1 MSIITTVIIVSTVI
15 NVLSLILVF
24 LMYTYLLNL
33 KMQMQQLHAGMS
45 TTLTKLFSVEHTL
58 SKMSN
63 GFTEFIRL
71 TESAMDQMYSGK
83 ALYKTSDG
91 KYSAKS
97 IDELIEKIK
106 KDGTTD
112 EYFSEEELDKL
123 KRLFDNEDD
132 DFDEEE

>member
-1 MSIITTVIIVSTVI
+1 MSIITTVIVVSTVI

-24 LMYTYLLNL
+24 LMYTYLLTL

-45 TTLTKLFSVEHTL
+45 TTLTKLFSIEHVL
-58 SKMSN
+58 SKVSN
-63 GFTEFIRL
+63 GFTEFIQL
-71 TESAMDQMYSGK
+71 TESAMDQMHGGK

-106 KDGTTD
+106 KDGNAE
-112 EYFSEEELDKL
+112 EYFSDEELDKL
-123 KRLFDNEDD
+123 KRLFDNDD
-132 DFDEEE
+132 DDLDEEE